1 MVGYKTILDEEVRPN
16 RSALPSRASH
26 LTELQLNPI
35 HAEQAKGALNEASK
49 ASSAEKIHKRRTFVK
64 YGERT

>member
-1 MVGYKTILDEEVRPN
+1 MVGYKTILDEEARPN
-16 RSALPSRASH
+16 RSALPSRDSH
-26 LTELQLNPI
+26 PTELQLNPI
-35 HAEQAKGALNEASK
+35 HAEQATDALNKATK

>member
-1 MVGYKTILDEEVRPN
+1 MVGYKTILDEEARPN
-16 RSALPSRASH
+16 RSAHLSWDSY

-35 HAEQAKGALNEASK
+35 HAEQATDALNKAPEAG
-49 ASSAEKIHKRRTFVK
+49 SAEKIHKRRTFVK